1 MKKTASRA
9 TTFTA
14 TISSKGQMVLPA
26 PVRKR
31 LGLKKGMHVNIS
43 FAEGDGDRLIVQPLT
58 SRLIQE
64 LRGSIGCAGAALDY
78 LQQER
83 KRERDTSPKEP

>member
-1 MKKTASRA
+1 MAMKKPANSAAS
-9 TTFTA
+9 FTA

-31 LGLKKGMHVNIS
+31 LGLRKGMHVNIS
-43 FAEGDGDRLIVQPLT
+43 FAEDDGDRLIVQPLT
-58 SRLIQE
+58 PRLIQE

-78 LQQER
+78 LQEER
-83 KRERDTSPKEP
+83 KRDRERGR

>member
-1 MKKTASRA
+1 MKKPANSA
-9 TTFTA
+9 ATFTA

-31 LGLKKGMHVNIS
+31 LGLRKGMHVNIS

-58 SRLIQE
+58 PRLIQE

-78 LQQER
+78 LQEQR
-83 KRERDTSPKEP
+83 KRDREQGR

>member
-1 MKKTASRA
+1 MKKPANSA
-9 TTFTA
+9 ATFTA

-31 LGLKKGMHVNIS
+31 LGLRKGMHVNIS

-58 SRLIQE
+58 PRLIQE

-78 LQQER
+78 LQEER
-83 KRERDTSPKEP
+83 KRDREQGR

>member
-1 MKKTASRA
+1 MKKPANRAAS
-9 TTFTA
+9 FTA

-43 FAEGDGDRLIVQPLT
+43 FAEDDGNRLIVQPLT
-58 SRLIQE
+58 PHLIQE
-64 LRGSIGCAGAALDY
+64 LRGSVGCAAAALDY
-78 LQQER
+78 LQEER
-83 KRERDTSPKEP
+83 KRDREQGR

>member
-1 MKKTASRA
+1 MKKPASRA
-9 TTFTA
+9 STFTA

-31 LGLKKGMHVNIS
+31 LGLRKGMHVNIS
-43 FAEGDGDRLIVQPLT
+43 FAEGDGDRLIVQLLT
-58 SRLIQE
+58 PRLIQE

-78 LQQER
+78 LQEQR
-83 KRERDTSPKEP
+83 KRDREQGR